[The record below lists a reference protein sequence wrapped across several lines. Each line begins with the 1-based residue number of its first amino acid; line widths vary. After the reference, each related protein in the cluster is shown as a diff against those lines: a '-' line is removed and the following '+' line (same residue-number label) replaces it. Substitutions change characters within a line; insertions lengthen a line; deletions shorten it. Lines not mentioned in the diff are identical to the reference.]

1 MKDINRH
8 YDTTPLHTLKNGA
21 GKSKN
26 GVLRQLYSEVNSNYR
41 HLADIRFKLL
51 GFVPAVSIIAWIEI
65 LGKLPVEHLQNILIA
80 IAVSLLGLTITYGI
94 RIYDIRNDSLY
105 DDLISRGRKIEEKL
119 GVGTGIFLGRKKGHT
134 SCYYGAVNHGR
145 GLKFIYTSVYAGWGL
160 ILIWYLYNLIISF
173 I

>member
-1 MKDINRH
+1 MKDKTRH
-8 YDTTPLHTLKNGA
+8 YDSTHLPTLKNLE

-26 GVLRQLYSEVNSNYR
+26 EFLRQLYSEVNSNYR

-51 GFVPAVSIIAWIEI
+51 GIVPAVSIIVWVEI
-65 LGKLPVEHLQNILIA
+65 LGKLPIDHLLNILIA
-80 IAVSLLGLTITYGI
+80 IAISLLGLTITFGI
-94 RIYDIRNDSLY
+94 RIYDIGNDSLY
-105 DDLISRGRKIEEKL
+105 DDLISRGRKIEKEL
-119 GVGTGIFLGRKKGHT
+119 GVATGIFLGRKKGRT
-134 SCYYGAVNHGR
+134 ACYYGAVNHGR